1 MQALSPMLVSD
12 FHSARISNSL
22 EFCPIHRGMQ
32 IHAKQLYTIMK
43 TTKDCCSIIPV
54 GISSKSVSGRC
65 ICLNISWNIYLCF
78 YCVSGCTVGYLHSV
92 TTYGIGPLSSHTIY
106 AGVKL
111 LHCSL
116 LLLREQLICF
126 K

>member
-22 EFCPIHRGMQ
+22 ESCPIHRGMQ

-54 GISSKSVSGRC
+54 GISSKSVSRADAYALIFRGTF
-65 ICLNISWNIYLCF
+65 IY
-78 YCVSGCTVGYLHSV
+78 VSTVFTVVL
-92 TTYGIGPLSSHTIY
+92 
-106 AGVKL
+106 
-111 LHCSL
+111 
-116 LLLREQLICF
+116 
-126 K
+126 